1 MSEPCTQP
9 DGCTEPANASMCAH
23 VLNSISTTVM
33 QRCCKVTSESCT
45 RKGVEAD
52 LTLHGPS
59 SDQTWIG
66 LLNRFVFILSQISG
80 WTVLDPLKNVER
92 SKAQMHLFFMKQAR
106 WLFVFVPLLCCV
118 WWARTGSSGSVP
130 CSVQLNCSAYKW
142 CPIIDYIIKQMTEII
157 QQKCAACFILTSL

>member
-92 SKAQMHLFFMKQAR
+92 SKAQMQDDCLF
-106 WLFVFVPLLCCV
+106 LFLFSAVFGEREQDPAVLCRVLYSWIAVPISGAPLLITLLNK
-118 WWARTGSSGSVP
+118 WQKSSSK
-130 CSVQLNCSAYKW
+130 SALH
-142 CPIIDYIIKQMTEII
+142 
-157 QQKCAACFILTSL
+157 ALF